1 MGAIVRVPLGGRRVR
16 GWVVERVSDRSGKLK
31 DIAGVSGVL
40 AVFDRDLLE
49 SLIWASQHY
58 VAPLSVVLT
67 KSTPPNL
74 PKKSHRKVDDM
85 LDPSDGSHPLEGLA
99 AAAAEGGRRPTRA
112 LVGRWQDLNWLGGLV
127 PVIAAGRSVMVV
139 TATAAEVDRIAKP
152 GRDRFGDHLVAVSGD
167 SDSEITSEWEQ
178 VQGGGRIVVGTPRV
192 ANWLVK
198 DLGMVVV
205 LEEGR
210 RAMKDRQTPTL
221 HVRDMIRTRSLIEG
235 FTTVFFGPTPSV
247 EILSAGAE
255 VVKVGNRAWPLVE
268 VVDRSEEAPGSGLI
282 AGTVVAALR
291 AMLDVDER
299 SFVLTTHRRTE
310 QVISEINARL
320 GSLSSGVLSDQPPI
334 VVGAERDFAGIDPVA
349 LVVASN
355 VDGMLMGSGYRTA
368 EETLRQL
375 ARLGNLLKRGPG
387 HRMMIQT
394 FDPKSALV
402 DTLRRGDPMPYL
414 ERILVE
420 RARTGVPPSTE
431 MVAVEIRGEQPPA
444 VAADLASL
452 SGASVIGPLEIE
464 GGTRWL
470 LDGDLRKARV
480 ELREMVG
487 RWRGSDTAV
496 RVDADPIDL

>member
-1 MGAIVRVPLGGRRVR
+1 
-16 GWVVERVSDRSGKLK
+16 
-31 DIAGVSGVL
+31 
-40 AVFDRDLLE
+40 
-49 SLIWASQHY
+49 
-58 VAPLSVVLT
+58 
-67 KSTPPNL
+67 
-74 PKKSHRKVDDM
+74 
-85 LDPSDGSHPLEGLA
+85 
-99 AAAAEGGRRPTRA
+99 
-112 LVGRWQDLNWLGGLV
+112 
-127 PVIAAGRSVMVV
+127 MVV

-178 VQGGGRIVVGTPRV
+178 VQGGGRIVVGTPRI

-198 DLGMVVV
+198 DLAMVVV

-221 HVRDMIRTRSLIEG
+221 HVRDVIRTRSLIEG

-255 VVKVGNRAWPLVE
+255 VVRVGNRAWPLVE

-282 AGTVVAALR
+282 AGSVVAALR

-299 SFVLTTHRRTE
+299 SFVLATHRKTE
-310 QVISEINARL
+310 NVISEINARL
-320 GSLSSGVLSDQPPI
+320 GSPSAGVLSDQPPI

-355 VDGMLMGSGYRTA
+355 VDGMLMGSGYRTT
-368 EETLRQL
+368 EEALRQL

-414 ERILVE
+414 ERVLVE

-431 MVAVEIRGEQPPA
+431 MVAVEIRGDQPPD
-444 VAADLASL
+444 VAADLAGL
-452 SGASVIGPLEIE
+452 SGASVMGPLEIE
-464 GGTRWL
+464 GGRRWL
-470 LDGDLRKARV
+470 LDGDLRTARV

>member
-1 MGAIVRVPLGGRRVR
+1 
-16 GWVVERVSDRSGKLK
+16 
-31 DIAGVSGVL
+31 
-40 AVFDRDLLE
+40 
-49 SLIWASQHY
+49 
-58 VAPLSVVLT
+58 
-67 KSTPPNL
+67 
-74 PKKSHRKVDDM
+74 
-85 LDPSDGSHPLEGLA
+85 
-99 AAAAEGGRRPTRA
+99 
-112 LVGRWQDLNWLGGLV
+112 
-127 PVIAAGRSVMVV
+127 
-139 TATAAEVDRIAKP
+139 
-152 GRDRFGDHLVAVSGD
+152 
-167 SDSEITSEWEQ
+167 
-178 VQGGGRIVVGTPRV
+178 
-192 ANWLVK
+192 
-198 DLGMVVV
+198 
-205 LEEGR
+205 
-210 RAMKDRQTPTL
+210 
-221 HVRDMIRTRSLIEG
+221 
-235 FTTVFFGPTPSV
+235 
-247 EILSAGAE
+247 
-255 VVKVGNRAWPLVE
+255 
-268 VVDRSEEAPGSGLI
+268 
-282 AGTVVAALR
+282 
-291 AMLDVDER
+291 VDER